1 MNGMEPAHQ
10 LHDSIERLYRAA
22 IDALGDDAP
31 AKVARRLNTSAQTLQ
46 NWELR
51 GISKDG
57 ALKAQLVYECDANW
71 LLGES
76 GSETWRGPAAASQP
90 LRLDADM
97 IAETHAALRLAYE
110 EDGREYLIEDD
121 PARFVRVYELRSTL
135 SAHPTQDEWVQY
147 GRQLQAIIAPQG
159 APPSGPNDGSS
170 ADGPHPKGV
179 ARRVRRKA

>member
-1 MNGMEPAHQ
+1 ME
-10 LHDSIERLYRAA
+10 SIGDRVRKLRESNDIARKDLARAA
-22 IDALGDDAP
+22 GLSYTMLSDL
-31 AKVARRLNTSAQTLQ
+31 
-46 NWELR
+46 
-51 GISKDG
+51 
-57 ALKAQLVYECDANW
+57 
-71 LLGES
+71 ES
-76 GSETWRGPAAASQP
+76 GKAKTTTRLHHLAAALDVDVNYLETGKTPPKAAPSRSHP